1 MKRIL
6 LTGMS
11 GTGKSTLVAEL
22 AASGYKAIDA
32 DCDEYS
38 EWAEYNGDAGDY
50 GPPVDE
56 NRDWVWREDRI
67 QELLATKDSDVLFV
81 SGCAE
86 NMGKFLPQFDHVILL
101 SAPADVIV
109 ARLATRT
116 TNTYGKRPEETA
128 RVLSLIATVEPLL
141 RRVAD
146 YEIDTSASLAD
157 VVAHVLRLA
166 QA

>member
-1 MKRIL
+1 
-6 LTGMS
+6 MS

-22 AASGYKAIDA
+22 AARGYKAIDA

-38 EWAEYNGDAGDY
+38 EWAEYNGDASDY

-56 NRDWVWREDRI
+56 NRDWVWREDRM
-67 QELLATKDSDVLFV
+67 QDLLSTEDSDVLFV

-109 ARLATRT
+109 ARLAMRT
-116 TNTYGKRPEETA
+116 SNTYGQRPEETA
-128 RVLSLIATVEPLL
+128 RVLSLIETVEPLL

-146 YEIDTSASLAD
+146 YEIDTSASLTA
-157 VVAHVLRLA
+157 VVTAVLRLA
-166 QA
+166 QS